1 MKYVI
6 EKEKGRPAYIQLYE
20 QLREDILTG
29 HYPGG
34 SRLPSK
40 RQLCMELGISVI
52 TAEHA
57 YSLLCEEG
65 YAEPRQRSGYYALN
79 VPGSFHPAS
88 GGHPAG
94 GAAVGE
100 SGDIP
105 FPFTVLSR
113 AMRRTLSDAQ
123 ERILQKS
130 PPNGC
135 AELREALSAYLA
147 RSRDIRV
154 SPEQIVVG
162 SGAEYLYTLVAQL
175 MGRDSVFALEE
186 PSYGQ
191 IRQVYEA
198 QGIRCE
204 GLSLGEDG
212 IGDGELARTKAKVL
226 HVTPYHSFP
235 SGVTA
240 SSERRAAYI
249 QWAKSR
255 GGVIVEDDFDS
266 EFTLSRHSEPT
277 VFSLSPEE
285 SVIYMNTFSRSIGPS
300 LRVGYMLLPP
310 GMAEEYREKLG
321 FYSCTVPVFEQ
332 LLLSELLNSGDF
344 ERHINRVRRRLRK
357 AVEDN
362 EAEVIQ

>member
-6 EKEKGRPAYIQLYE
+6 RKEKGRPAYIQLYE
-20 QLREDILTG
+20 QLREDIAAG
-29 HYPGG
+29 RYPPGT
-34 SRLPSK
+34 RLPSK
-40 RQLCMELGISVI
+40 RQLSAELGVSVI

-65 YAEPRQRSGYYALN
+65 YAEPRQRSGVYALS
-79 VPGSFHPAS
+79 VQGSFHPGS
-88 GGHPAG
+88 GGRG
-94 GAAVGE
+94 LGKVGAGE

-113 AMRRTLSDAQ
+113 AMRRTLADAQ

-135 AELREALSAYLA
+135 EELREALSAYLA
-147 RSRDIRV
+147 RSRNISV
-154 SPEQIVVG
+154 SPSQIVVG
-162 SGAEYLYTLVAQL
+162 SGAEYLYSQVAQL
-175 MGRDSVFALEE
+175 LGRERVFSLEE
-186 PSYGQ
+186 PSYGK

-204 GLSLGEDG
+204 GLPLGADG
-212 IGDGELARTKAKVL
+212 IGDVTLSAAEGSVL

-235 SGVTA
+235 SGITA
-240 SSERRAAYI
+240 SAERRAAYLR
-249 QWAKSR
+249 WAEER
-255 GGVIVEDDFDS
+255 NGIIVEDDFDS
-266 EFTLSRHSEPT
+266 EFTLSRRSEPT
-277 VFSLSPEE
+277 VFSLSPRR
-285 SVIYMNTFSRSIGPS
+285 SVIYINTFSRTVGPA

-310 GMAEEYREKLG
+310 ALAEEYREKLG

-332 LLLSELLNSGDF
+332 LLLAELLNSGDF

-357 AVEDN
+357 A
-362 EAEVIQ
+362 AEEKEKENAE